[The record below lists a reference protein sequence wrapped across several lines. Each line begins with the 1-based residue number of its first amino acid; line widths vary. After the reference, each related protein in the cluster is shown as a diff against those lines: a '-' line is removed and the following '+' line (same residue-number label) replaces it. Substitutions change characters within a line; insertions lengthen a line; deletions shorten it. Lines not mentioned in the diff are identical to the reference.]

1 MHYRAGLL
9 STGSLLRRP
18 SQLEHKMTTRGGGPR
33 LRTSE
38 TVGGARPAGHAAG
51 HSTRQTPNHAIL
63 DAAFHAERI
72 AAVAPGLGAELVLE
86 EHPRLRL
93 DLPLLF
99 HGRYRDRRAGFHGS
113 STAGFGGVGL
123 ASSGLRGDPFGS
135 GKGAAGGGS

>member
-63 DAAFHAERI
+63 DAAFHAEGI
-72 AAVAPGLGAELVLE
+72 AAVAPGLGAELVLQA
-86 EHPRLRL
+86 HPVSGSTF
-93 DLPLLF
+93 PC
-99 HGRYRDRRAGFHGS
+99 S
-113 STAGFGGVGL
+113 STGGIGIGAP
-123 ASSGLRGDPFGS
+123 ASMAPRPPASGAWAWPAR
-135 GKGAAGGGS
+135 A